1 MERAEFLADVRPAS
15 GGKLLRVLGVTF
27 GLAAA
32 VGGTIGVG
40 ILRNPGGVAEQL
52 GSYWLMMFAWVL
64 GGLYCMLGAN
74 YLAELATMTP
84 KAGGF
89 YPHSHRA
96 FGDYGGFIVGWSDW
110 ANNTLALAY
119 ISVVFGEYASVL
131 FMPGW
136 QWGRVVCSVSVL
148 AIIAGINM
156 IGVRSGSGV
165 QKVTALIKCIALL
178 AFVAACFAFGGGTT
192 ADAVPATAE
201 PRGFFAGLM
210 AFILAFQI
218 VLGTYDGYYSP
229 MYFCEEDTNPSRNI
243 ARSMFGGIALIT
255 AIYLLVNI
263 AILHVLPISQVAASK
278 FAGGDAMALIFG
290 ETAGQL
296 VTVLALLSLIGILNA
311 IMMSAPRIMFAL
323 GRDGLFTSKA
333 DEVNRGGTPSFATIT
348 TALTAIVL
356 TILGTFDLL
365 LAIGQFLIVVVMIL
379 LVIALFVLRRREP
392 DAPRPYRTWGYPFT
406 PALMLIF
413 TVLLFIGYCV
423 SNPYPSTLAAA
434 ALLLSYPLYRLA
446 KRTTS
451 QTGENA

>member
-1 MERAEFLADVRPAS
+1 MEIAESFAGSPPVP

-52 GSYWLMMFAWVL
+52 GSYWMIVFAWVL
-64 GGLYCMLGAN
+64 GGVYCMLGAN

-84 KAGGF
+84 RAGGF
-89 YPHSHRA
+89 YPHSQRA
-96 FGDYGGFIVGWSDW
+96 FGNYGGFLVGWSDW

-119 ISVVFGEYASVL
+119 ISVVFGEYASGL
-131 FMPGW
+131 FMPGLP
-136 QWGRVVCSVSVL
+136 WGRVVCSVSVL

-165 QKVTALIKCIALL
+165 QKATALIKCVALL
-178 AFVAACFAFGGGTT
+178 AFVAACFAFGGG
-192 ADAVPATAE
+192 ASAGAAPPSAAAH
-201 PRGFFAGLM
+201 GFLAGLT
-210 AFILAFQI
+210 AFVLAFQI

-255 AIYLLVNI
+255 AIYVLVNL
-263 AILHVLPISQVAASK
+263 AILYVLPMSQLAGSK

-290 ETAGQL
+290 ERAGQI

-323 GRDGLFTSKA
+323 GRGGLFISKA
-333 DEVNRGGTPSFATIT
+333 EEVNKGGTPSFATIT
-348 TALTAIVL
+348 TVLIAITLTVV
-356 TILGTFDLL
+356 GTFDLL
-365 LAIGQFLIVVVMIL
+365 LGIGQFLIVVVMVL
-379 LVIALFVLRRREP
+379 LVVALFVLRRREP
-392 DAPRPYRTWGYPFT
+392 DAPRPYRTWGYPYA
-406 PALMLIF
+406 PVLMLVF
-413 TVLLFIGYCV
+413 SVLLFVGYCV
-423 SNPYPSTLAAA
+423 SNPFPSALAAA
-434 ALLLSYPLYRLA
+434 AIVLSYPLFRVVKLLNA
-446 KRTTS
+446 PVD
-451 QTGENA
+451 QT